1 MQVSILC
8 SDIDPPFLVEFGN
21 DLDKIKK
28 RRRDRYRVF
37 LYLKQGMKCHYCRE
51 KMLLAKI
58 SNGNFQPPNLATFEH
73 LVDDW
78 ATEHG
83 KDNSLDKVVLACRK
97 CNHSRNNLRQN
108 IAINFYRTKF
118 ASIKEFKEFSIRKS
132 PTDFIKTFGPVP
144 EFLWKQSSIKINK
157 DQNE

>member
-8 SDIDPPFLVEFGN
+8 SDIDPPSLVEFGN
-21 DLDKIKK
+21 DFNKIKK

-37 LYLKQGMKCHYCRE
+37 LYLQQGMKCYYCHN

-58 SNGNFQPPNLATFEH
+58 SNGNGQPANLATFEH

-78 ATEHG
+78 STEQG
-83 KDNSLDKVVLACRK
+83 KDNCLDKVVLACRK
-97 CNHSRNNLRQN
+97 CNNTRNKVRQN

-118 ASIKEFKEFSIRKS
+118 ASINEFRQFAARKS
-132 PTDFIKTFGPVP
+132 PADFIKAFGPVP